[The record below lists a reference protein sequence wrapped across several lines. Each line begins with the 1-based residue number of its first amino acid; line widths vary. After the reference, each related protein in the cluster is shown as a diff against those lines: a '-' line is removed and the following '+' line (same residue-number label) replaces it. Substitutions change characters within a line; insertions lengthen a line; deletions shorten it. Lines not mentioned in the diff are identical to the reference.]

1 MNIPVPLG
9 CSTRGVLEFGG
20 KPNWDRISYRA
31 SENKTYAF
39 AQGEHIVH
47 SYNGFQVRLAQQH

>member
-9 CSTRGVLEFGG
+9 CSTRGVLKLGG
-20 KPNWDRISYRA
+20 KQNWDRFPTGPLRMRYI
-31 SENKTYAF
+31 F

-47 SYNGFQVRLAQQH
+47 SYNGIQLRLAQQQ